1 MKKLIVLA
9 LALLSMNS
17 MAALNEY
24 TGSNNG
30 AACIVKLDLS
40 KRYVEMANMSLVARK
55 EKKMGSDLILE
66 GGIGFTEEKVTLS
79 FNDQKEIS
87 AAKLEIKVI
96 LMPTFTTKQVCTNL
110 VRTK

>member
-1 MKKLIVLA
+1 
-9 LALLSMNS
+9 
-17 MAALNEY
+17 
-24 TGSNNG
+24 
-30 AACIVKLDLS
+30 
-40 KRYVEMANMSLVARK
+40 
-55 EKKMGSDLILE
+55 MGSDLILE